1 MEERPKWRTLAPR
14 KETVVISHLILDT
27 VDSKADG
34 IIEGSTGF
42 WVVFIRTEIIDL
54 PDANLVPLNYII
66 SCNNLMA
73 IRSNV
78 LTLFEMK

>member
-34 IIEGSTGF
+34 IIEGEYRLLGC
-42 WVVFIRTEIIDL
+42 IHQD
-54 PDANLVPLNYII
+54 
-66 SCNNLMA
+66 
-73 IRSNV
+73 
-78 LTLFEMK
+78 